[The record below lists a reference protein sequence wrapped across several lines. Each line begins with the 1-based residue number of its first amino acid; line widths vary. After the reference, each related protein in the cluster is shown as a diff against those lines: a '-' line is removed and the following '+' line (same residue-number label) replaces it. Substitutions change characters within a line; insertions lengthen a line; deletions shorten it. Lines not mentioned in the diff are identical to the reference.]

1 MTQRPP
7 CVAGMFYP
15 DNPTALRASVEAWL
29 ATAQG
34 PLVDALVTL
43 LPHAGH
49 VYCGHIIGK
58 TLGRVR
64 LPQSVLLLCPNHS
77 GQGHALGVWTEGQWH
92 TPLGA
97 TEVDSELATA
107 LLDLKCGFA
116 ADRASHLKE
125 HSLEVLLPF
134 LQCHSPHTKIVP
146 VSIAMQDM
154 QALQAIGT
162 AVGNLLSKRRAQG
175 QECSIIVSSDMNH
188 FDDQQTTVR
197 KDSLAL
203 AALLQLDPELL
214 LQQIIAN
221 KISMC
226 GILPAIC
233 SIYAA
238 QAQKNCVAEIVQYTT
253 SAETSN
259 DMSRVVGYCGLLV
272 K

>member
-1 MTQRPP
+1 MTQRPA

-15 DNPTALRASVEAWL
+15 ENPSALRASVEAWL
-29 ATAQG
+29 AAAQG
-34 PLVDALVTL
+34 PPVDALVTL

-49 VYCGHIIGK
+49 GYCGHIIGK

-77 GQGHALGVWTEGQWH
+77 GQGHELGVWTQGQWH

-97 TEVDSELATA
+97 TEVDEELATA

-116 ADRASHLKE
+116 ADRAAHLGE

-134 LQCHSPHTKIVP
+134 LQCHSPHTQIVP
-146 VSIAMQDM
+146 VSVSVRDL
-154 QALQAIGT
+154 QALQTVGT
-162 AVGNLLSKRRAQG
+162 ALGKLLLKRRAAG
-175 QECSIIVSSDMNH
+175 QEISIIVSSDMNH
-188 FDDQQTTVR
+188 FDDQQTTLR

-203 AALLQLDPELL
+203 AALLQMQPELL
-214 LQQIIAN
+214 LQQIIAH

-226 GILPAIC
+226 GILPALC
-233 SIYAA
+233 AIYAA
-238 QAQKNCVAEIVQYTT
+238 KTQKTCVAELVQYTT
-253 SAETSN
+253 SAEFSN
-259 DMSRVVGYCGLLV
+259 DISRVVGYCGILI